1 MKREREKTYCIQ
13 HVNVVKSFKQKD
25 YEHEKLLCIRLEV
38 FELFCTKSY
47 DSIRFI
53 HIYIH
58 FLISKLL
65 YCIYYTLYTIV
76 NLLLL
81 FLLIV

>member
-1 MKREREKTYCIQ
+1 MNMKRYY
-13 HVNVVKSFKQKD
+13 VLDLKS
-25 YEHEKLLCIRLEV
+25 LNCL
-38 FELFCTKSY
+38 
-47 DSIRFI
+47 SIRFI
-53 HIYIH
+53 HISIN

-81 FLLIV
+81 LFLLIV